1 MAEEFNVGQLVIPG
15 TYIRVRAE
23 ALIAAGGVPTGNIG
37 IVGTAA
43 KGADKGTQTLSEY
56 APAVELFDPYDA
68 LATKKHNLVRALEVL
83 YRNGAT
89 TVYARAV
96 AAGADTA
103 AFAAAFAELIK
114 DNVQILVAPELAT
127 KDALEM
133 LKPLVENGESQGKDM
148 MAVVGS
154 DAADDAKTADMLKA
168 IAAGPR
174 IIFTAPGIKARDA
187 AAGGKEVSLPGTYAA
202 AAVASLL
209 STLSPQSSLTNKT
222 LPGVGDLTRR
232 FSYGEAK
239 DLVDGGVLV
248 LEKREG
254 IRVVRGVTTDKGA
267 FKQITTRRIVD
278 FAKAGIRR
286 AGDPFIGRLNNQRVR
301 KALQGAIN
309 GFLTG
314 MVQDEAL
321 ISYALQ
327 VTATRDDEIGGR
339 AVVNAILQ
347 PTFSID
353 FIAVTLVLQ

>member
-23 ALIAAGGVPTGNIG
+23 ALMAAGGVSTGNIG
-37 IVGTAA
+37 IVGTAS
-43 KGADKGTQTLSEY
+43 KGADKGTQTLSDY
-56 APAVELFDPYDA
+56 ATAVELFGPSDA
-68 LATKKHNLVRALEVL
+68 FATHKHNLVRALEVL

-96 AAGADTA
+96 AEGAKTA
-103 AFAAAFAELIK
+103 DFEAAFAELVK

-127 KDALEM
+127 KDALEV

-154 DAADDAKTADMLKA
+154 DAADDAKTADILAA
-168 IAAGPR
+168 IGAGPR
-174 IIFTAPGIKARDA
+174 IIFTAPGIQLR
-187 AAGGKEVSLPGTYAA
+187 EVSLPGTYAA
-202 AAVASLL
+202 AAVAGLL
-209 STLSPQSSLTNKT
+209 STLTPQSSPTNKT
-222 LPGVGDLTRR
+222 LPGVGALTRR